1 MSAAPEFAIEESR
14 LPPQARRLVRGIG
27 LAKTLAL
34 LRARGGTRIR
44 MPRHGEKSDLLV
56 SLVGAEAADQVVK
69 LFPEAEFVLLPKC
82 DKLVAQ
88 MRDAEIR
95 ARRPHTTLQ
104 ALALEY
110 DLTIR
115 WIIAITGEPLAASE
129 PRKQGDLFG

>member
-1 MSAAPEFAIEESR
+1 MAAAPDFAVDESL

-27 LAKTLAL
+27 FPATLKL

-44 MPRHGEKSDLLV
+44 MPRRGENSQLLV
-56 SLVGAEAADQVVK
+56 DLVGTEAADQVVK
-69 LFPEAEFVLLPKC
+69 LFPDQEFVLLPKC

-95 ARRPHTTLQ
+95 ARRPHMTLQ

-115 WIIAITGEPLAASE
+115 WIIAITGEVPAANE
-129 PRKQGDLFG
+129 PQNQGDLFG